1 MKEFQRLTEIMEA
14 LLGPQGCP
22 WDKKQTFESLRKH
35 ILEEASELIEA
46 INLEDNEKI
55 LEETGDLFFNAI
67 FLCKVAENQAR
78 FSTKEVLNEICEKL
92 VRRHPHVF
100 GGKKL
105 QSSEEVAIQWEEIKK
120 TEKTKRLSILDSI
133 PKEAPALFRAQRM
146 LEKCNQKK
154 CDQAGHP
161 ISMTPSSDPQEDI
174 INAVLELSQKANE
187 LGVDLEIALRKR
199 LAQEEREFREWEQQK
214 P

>member
-22 WDKKQTFESLRKH
+22 WDKKQTFESLKKH
-35 ILEEASELIEA
+35 ILEEACELIEA

-67 FLCKVAENQAR
+67 FLCKVAENQER
-78 FSTKEVLNEICEKL
+78 FSTKQVLNEICEKL
-92 VRRHPHVF
+92 IRRHPHVF

-105 QSSEEVAIQWEEIKK
+105 ESSEEVAIQWESIKK
-120 TEKTKRLSILDSI
+120 TEKRERLSILDSI
-133 PKEAPALFRAQRM
+133 PKGSPALFRAQRM
-146 LEKCNQKK
+146 LDKCNQTK
-154 CDQAGHP
+154 HP
-161 ISMTPSSDPQEDI
+161 ISITSSSHHEEGI
-174 INAVLELSQKANE
+174 VNTILELSQKANE
-187 LGVDLEIALRKR
+187 LGIDLEIALRKR
-199 LAQEEREFREWEQQK
+199 LAKEEKEFREWEQHK